1 MIKKEK
7 RQSLS
12 KDTTFRNK
20 NDTSNTNRKGR
31 NRQKQGKIEV
41 KKQHLQIIAKQMR
54 SLMQQK
60 FSIRPTYLNKLF
72 SVHRLKSFIPGLLAS
87 FDMTQ

>member
-20 NDTSNTNRKGR
+20 NDTSNTNGKGR
-31 NRQKQGKIEV
+31 GTQKQGKKEV
-41 KKQHLQIIAKQMR
+41 KEQHLQIIAKQIR
-54 SLMQQK
+54 SRMQQK
-60 FSIRPTYLNKLF
+60 IF
-72 SVHRLKSFIPGLLAS
+72 H
-87 FDMTQ
+87 